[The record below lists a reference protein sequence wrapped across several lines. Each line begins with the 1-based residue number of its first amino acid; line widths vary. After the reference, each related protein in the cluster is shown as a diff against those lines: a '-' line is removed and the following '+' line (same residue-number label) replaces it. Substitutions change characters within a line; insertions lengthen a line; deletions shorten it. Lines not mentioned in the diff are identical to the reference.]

1 MAFRALFVSSAAFL
15 ASGAAQAQPPMSQ
28 SAPIANLLING
39 DLEAQVLPEAQLTA
53 DGWHVD
59 GASPDLALDT
69 QQRAEGSAALRISY
83 RSGFNEN
90 GYSGILQ
97 KVDVTALRG
106 KTLRYEAMVRKD
118 QAASEAGL
126 WLMLRGPNKEKLF
139 YINSYDDKLPTGSWE
154 RRTLEVLVPDTATTT
169 LVGASIYEADGT
181 MWIDDAR
188 LTVAS

>member
-1 MAFRALFVSSAAFL
+1 MRIPLLIAGVIATGAML
-15 ASGAAQAQPPMSQ
+15 ASPAIKAQQP
-28 SAPIANLLING
+28 APAI
-39 DLEAQVLPEAQLTA
+39 
-53 DGWHVD
+53 
-59 GASPDLALDT
+59 T
-69 QQRAEGSAALRISY
+69 QGTQGVKR
-83 RSGFNEN
+83 N
-90 GYSGILQ
+90 ILQ

-154 RRTLEVLVPDTATTT
+154 RRTLEVLVPDTATTM